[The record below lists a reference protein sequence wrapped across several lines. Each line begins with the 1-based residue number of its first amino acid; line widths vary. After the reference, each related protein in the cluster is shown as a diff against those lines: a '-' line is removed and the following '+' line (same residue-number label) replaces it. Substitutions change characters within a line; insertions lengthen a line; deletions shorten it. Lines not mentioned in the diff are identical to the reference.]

1 MTLLS
6 NFQILG
12 GTEVDGV
19 EQAVKGKIEDL
30 LVKHGLSDFV
40 PLTNL
45 NKEKAI
51 HDLLVAEVLVTRT
64 VALDSFF
71 KGLNCLGI
79 GNLLRKHQSIASY
92 VLPSTKEVAI
102 DPEIFKGQLL
112 KGKESNNDGD
122 TCESTEKKQSWE
134 WFLQFVDDAAS
145 LKGSVMLCIN

>member
-30 LVKHGLSDFV
+30 LVKHGLSDVV

-71 KGLNCLGI
+71 KGLNCLGL
-79 GNLLRKHQSIASY
+79 GNLLCKHQSIASY

-102 DPEIFKGQLL
+102 DPEIFKGQLF

-145 LKGSVMLCIN
+145 LKGSVM